1 MEKIG
6 TPERYNMSELTELL
20 HAARQGE
27 SAAVAQLCTLLY
39 QDLHQIAHARL
50 RRHERMLLLNTT
62 ALVHESYLRL
72 LQARHLDV
80 MDRSHFLAYAARVM
94 RTIIVDF
101 VRHRLAHRRGGGA
114 RQVTL
119 QTDIAEVVPTREE
132 TVLQVNE
139 ALEALAKVD
148 ERLVRV
154 VEMRY
159 FAGVSE
165 QDIAAAL
172 GVTERTVRRD
182 WQKARLLLLTVLQEP
197 ESTAVPA

>member
-1 MEKIG
+1 M
-6 TPERYNMSELTELL
+6 RELAGLL
-20 HAARQGE
+20 HAARQGDR
-27 SAAVAQLCTLLY
+27 AAIDQLCALLY

-50 RRHERMLLLNTT
+50 QRHERMLLLNTT
-62 ALVHESYLRL
+62 VLVHESYLRL
-72 LQARHLDV
+72 LHAGHLNV
-80 MDRSHFLAYAARVM
+80 TDRSHFLAYAARVM
-94 RTIIVDF
+94 RAIIVDF
-101 VRHRLAHRRGGGA
+101 VRQRLAHRRGGGA
-114 RQVTL
+114 QHVPL
-119 QTDIAEVVPTREE
+119 QTDVAASVPTPEE
-132 TVLQVNE
+132 TVLRVHE

-182 WQKARLLLLTVLQEP
+182 WQKARLLLLTAFQEP
-197 ESTAVPA
+197 GSAAVLA

>member
-1 MEKIG
+1 
-6 TPERYNMSELTELL
+6 MSELTRLL

-27 SAAVAQLCTLLY
+27 RAAIAQLFALLY
-39 QDLHQIAHARL
+39 QELHQIAHARL
-50 RRHERMLLLNTT
+50 QRHERMILLNTT

-72 LQARHLDV
+72 LHAGHLNV
-80 MDRSHFLAYAARVM
+80 TDRSHFLAYAARVM

-101 VRHRLAHRRGGGA
+101 VRQRLAHRRGGGA
-114 RQVTL
+114 QQVPL
-119 QTDIAEVVPTREE
+119 QTDIAKVVPTREE

-165 QDIAAAL
+165 QDIAVAL

-182 WQKARLLLLTVLQEP
+182 WQKARLLLLTTLQEP
-197 ESTAVPA
+197 ELVAVPA

>member
-1 MEKIG
+1 
-6 TPERYNMSELTELL
+6 MSELTGLL

-27 SAAVAQLCTLLY
+27 STAIAQLCALLY
-39 QDLHQIAHARL
+39 QELHQIAHARL
-50 RRHERMLLLNTT
+50 QRHERMLLLNTT

-72 LQARHLDV
+72 LHAGHLNV
-80 MDRSHFLAYAARVM
+80 TDRSHFLAYAARVM
-94 RTIIVDF
+94 RAIIVDL
-101 VRHRLAHRRGGGA
+101 VRQRLAHRRGGDA
-114 RQVTL
+114 KHVPL

-139 ALEALAKVD
+139 ALDALAKVD

-182 WQKARLLLLTVLQEP
+182 WQKARLLLLTALQEP
-197 ESTAVPA
+197 EAAAVGA

>member
-1 MEKIG
+1 
-6 TPERYNMSELTELL
+6 MSELTGLL

-27 SAAVAQLCTLLY
+27 RAAIAQLCALLY
-39 QDLHQIAHARL
+39 QELHQIAHARL
-50 RRHERMLLLNTT
+50 QRHERMILLNTT

-72 LQARHLDV
+72 LHAGHLNV
-80 MDRSHFLAYAARVM
+80 TDRSHFLVYAAHVM
-94 RTIIVDF
+94 RSVIVDF
-101 VRHRLAHRRGGGA
+101 VRQRLANRRGGGA
-114 RQVTL
+114 MHVTL
-119 QTDIAEVVPTREE
+119 PTDIAESVPTREE
-132 TVLQVNE
+132 TVMRINE
-139 ALEALAKVD
+139 ALDALAKVD

-182 WQKARLLLLTVLQEP
+182 WQKARLLLFTALQ
-197 ESTAVPA
+197 

>member
-1 MEKIG
+1 
-6 TPERYNMSELTELL
+6 MSELTGLL

-27 SAAVAQLCTLLY
+27 SVAVARLCTLLY

-50 RRHERMLLLNTT
+50 QRHERMLLLNTT

-72 LQARHLDV
+72 LHAGHLNV
-80 MDRSHFLAYAARVM
+80 TDRSHFLAYAARVM
-94 RTIIVDF
+94 RAIIIDF
-101 VRHRLAHRRGGGA
+101 VRQRLAHRRGGGA
-114 RQVTL
+114 QHVPL
-119 QTDIAEVVPTREE
+119 QTDIAEVVPSREE
-132 TVLQVNE
+132 IVLRINE

-148 ERLVRV
+148 ARLVRV

-182 WQKARLLLLTVLQEP
+182 WQKARLLLRAALQEP
-197 ESTAVPA
+197 GAAAPQA

>member
-1 MEKIG
+1 
-6 TPERYNMSELTELL
+6 MSELTGLL
-20 HAARQGE
+20 QAARQGE
-27 SAAVAQLCTLLY
+27 SAAIAQLCALLY

-50 RRHERMLLLNTT
+50 QRHERMLLLNTT

-72 LQARHLDV
+72 LHAGHLNV
-80 MDRSHFLAYAARVM
+80 TDRAHFLAYAARVM
-94 RTIIVDF
+94 RAIIVDV
-101 VRHRLAHRRGGGA
+101 VRQRLAHRRGGGA
-114 RQVTL
+114 RHVTL
-119 QTDIAEVVPTREE
+119 QTDIAAAVPTREE
-132 TVLQVNE
+132 TVMRVNE
-139 ALEALAKVD
+139 ALDALAQVD

-182 WQKARLLLLTVLQEP
+182 WQKARLLLFAALQEP
-197 ESTAVPA
+197 ASAAVRA

>member
-1 MEKIG
+1 
-6 TPERYNMSELTELL
+6 MSELTRLL

-39 QDLHQIAHARL
+39 QELHQIAHARL

-72 LQARHLDV
+72 LHAGHLNV
-80 MDRSHFLAYAARVM
+80 TDRAHFLAYAARVM

-101 VRHRLAHRRGGGA
+101 VRQRLAHRRGGGA
-114 RQVTL
+114 EHVPL
-119 QTDIAEVVPTREE
+119 QTDIVAAVPTREE

-159 FAGVSE
+159 FAGVCE
-165 QDIAAAL
+165 QEIAAAL

-182 WQKARLLLLTVLQEP
+182 WQKARLLLLTALQEP
-197 ESTAVPA
+197 EAAAVGA